1 VAPSRDLVRR
11 AGRSRLRRTTG
22 VIERL
27 DTDPPP
33 GSVVVGR
40 DALGPESAPS
50 VPGPQLVHAAPAPAP
65 VAVPSALPPDAVP
78 TAPAPGVTAGGR
90 RAERAT
96 QESDSGRRGKG
107 SIFGAFRPATGAALT
122 PPYPSRGAANW
133 ADFPGRVA
141 TGIPGEVERVDALV
155 DHRNAHRT
163 VEVPRFALALPGG
176 SSSSRRRTR
185 RT

>member
-1 VAPSRDLVRR
+1 MAPSRDLVRR
-11 AGRSRLRRTTG
+11 AGRSRLRRKTG

-40 DALGPESAPS
+40 DALGPESAQRF
-50 VPGPQLVHAAPAPAP
+50 PGPQLVHAAPAPE
-65 VAVPSALPPDAVP
+65 AVPSALPPDAVP

-90 RAERAT
+90 HAERAK
-96 QESDSGRRGKG
+96 QEIDSGRRGKG
-107 SIFGAFRPATGAALT
+107 SIFSAIRPATGAALT
-122 PPYPSRGAANW
+122 HPYPSRGAANW

-141 TGIPGEVERVDALV
+141 TWIPGEVERVDALV
-155 DHRNAHRT
+155 DPRNAHRT
-163 VEVPRFALALPGG
+163 VEVLRFALALPGG
-176 SSSSRRRTR
+176 SSSSSRSTR